1 MGAPLGLLLF
11 FKYIF
16 ILLKCIVEDYNQQE
30 VKYYERYKL
39 DFDPMPKDQE
49 PDTDTLET
57 SISSNKFIDAFY
69 FHYALILCVYR
80 CTYLSL

>member
-11 FKYIF
+11 FKCIF
-16 ILLKCIVEDYNQQE
+16 ILLKCIVKDYNQQE

-49 PDTDTLET
+49 PDTLET